1 MDSTPPEDLRRKIRE
16 AEETLLNLNREL
28 ELRVDEKT
36 RELRRSELMYG
47 TLIDSIVDVICTYS
61 REGIITYVSPGISDW
76 GYIPDDMIGHHLAE
90 FVHPSDM
97 KRVME
102 DIRRTIS
109 NGEALPTEFRI
120 LTRDGSEIHVEE
132 TRKIQRD
139 RARITGITSVLRDVN
154 KRKDMEQELERNQ
167 QRLEELVA
175 ARTEELNANTE
186 KLRTEVVERKAAEER
201 VVHLNQVLR
210 AIRNVNH
217 LITVEHDRENLL
229 EGICSNLVETRG
241 YQDVIIVLIDVAGA
255 YESSAYGGFGLHTE
269 RFAEEFEKALTSPC
283 MAKSLDE
290 RAVWVSDPDRSF
302 CRHCPMARPGGEE
315 RYVMGVG
322 LVHGD
327 RVYGSLIVTRTG
339 EIPPDTEEQTM
350 FGELADDIAFAL
362 SNLDQEDMRRQAEE
376 ELHQSENRYRA
387 LFENSGAA
395 ILFMEEDRFIDCN
408 RKSLETFGC
417 GRNDVIGQ
425 TLCRFAPATQP
436 GGGSSQEVAQEK
448 IRSAIERE
456 PQFFQ
461 WSATRLDGTGFLAE
475 VSLNAVQIRGG
486 NYIQAMIMDITARA
500 QAEEAVKRSEEKY
513 RTLSENVPVAMFRS
527 DPEGLGTFI
536 SANPTMVRMF
546 GYDSVEE
553 LLLHPSSEIFLESG
567 HWKDLLEEI
576 RDSEEGYVSD
586 YVIRLRRRDGSEFW
600 ASIFARP
607 FVTTAESDGTTLIDG
622 IISDITDRV
631 RASEELQHSYDRLRT
646 TIDGTV
652 SAMGLLVDM
661 KDPYTSGH
669 QRDVARLAGAIAAE
683 MHLDRDVIDS
693 IRVAGVLHDLG
704 KLSIPSEILSKPGP
718 MNELEMTLM
727 KTHPRAGY
735 DILKTVDFPWPVAD
749 IVLQHHERLD
759 GSGYPL
765 GLKGDQ
771 ICIEAR
777 ILMVADVIEATSSHR
792 PYRASRGIEVALEH
806 IEAESGKLYD
816 PDVVKQCLTLFRDR
830 EFRLAEDKS
839 RAGEAGAGVLY

>member
-1 MDSTPPEDLRRKIRE
+1 
-16 AEETLLNLNREL
+16 
-28 ELRVDEKT
+28 
-36 RELRRSELMYG
+36 
-47 TLIDSIVDVICTYS
+47 
-61 REGIITYVSPGISDW
+61 
-76 GYIPDDMIGHHLAE
+76 
-90 FVHPSDM
+90 
-97 KRVME
+97 
-102 DIRRTIS
+102 
-109 NGEALPTEFRI
+109 
-120 LTRDGSEIHVEE
+120 
-132 TRKIQRD
+132 
-139 RARITGITSVLRDVN
+139 
-154 KRKDMEQELERNQ
+154 
-167 QRLEELVA
+167 
-175 ARTEELNANTE
+175 
-186 KLRTEVVERKAAEER
+186 
-201 VVHLNQVLR
+201 
-210 AIRNVNH
+210 
-217 LITVEHDRENLL
+217 
-229 EGICSNLVETRG
+229 
-241 YQDVIIVLIDVAGA
+241 
-255 YESSAYGGFGLHTE
+255 
-269 RFAEEFEKALTSPC
+269 
-283 MAKSLDE
+283 
-290 RAVWVSDPDRSF
+290 
-302 CRHCPMARPGGEE
+302 
-315 RYVMGVG
+315 
-322 LVHGD
+322 
-327 RVYGSLIVTRTG
+327 
-339 EIPPDTEEQTM
+339 
-350 FGELADDIAFAL
+350 
-362 SNLDQEDMRRQAEE
+362 
-376 ELHQSENRYRA
+376 
-387 LFENSGAA
+387 
-395 ILFMEEDRFIDCN
+395 
-408 RKSLETFGC
+408 
-417 GRNDVIGQ
+417 
-425 TLCRFAPATQP
+425 
-436 GGGSSQEVAQEK
+436 VAQEK